1 MLVFLRSL
9 PINYY
14 ENEKAQTLLWWFKVK
29 SINSGA
35 AMNTTKLAPTIIL
48 FSVVG
53 LSSIA
58 ATAQTVTQEVNV
70 TIRPPR
76 TAEERVAEEVKLK
89 ELRRAAEEKLAA
101 EESARVAETNPKNLL
116 RRARVMYVT
125 SSTSFFESVQLQNE
139 LRKRDEF
146 DRWEMAIVGRGDK
159 YDAADIVVE
168 IDRPIFTH
176 TFTYQITNRSNGIV
190 LATGKITAIDGNV
203 AAPKLAARI
212 MEEIRLARGEVKAK
226 K

>member
-1 MLVFLRSL
+1 
-9 PINYY
+9 
-14 ENEKAQTLLWWFKVK
+14 
-29 SINSGA
+29 
-35 AMNTTKLAPTIIL
+35 MNTTKLAPTIIL

>member
-1 MLVFLRSL
+1 
-9 PINYY
+9 
-14 ENEKAQTLLWWFKVK
+14 
-29 SINSGA
+29 
-35 AMNTTKLAPTIIL
+35 MNTTKLAPTIIL

-168 IDRPIFTH
+168 IDRPIFTY